1 MGLGGAA
8 HPGVQTLP
16 SSGVCGRPSRS
27 ASPLCLQER
36 LAEGL
41 TVTTEFHGT
50 MQELLRWV
58 AHAEELLSSPAP
70 PSFILDTVTV
80 QIQEHKASVAGLAGL
95 CPTRRGTP
103 RVRGLAP
110 GGWGPPERS

>member
-1 MGLGGAA
+1 MR
-8 HPGVQTLP
+8 TLP
-16 SSGVCGRPSRS
+16 SSGVCGCPSRS

-80 QIQEHKASVAGLAGL
+80 QIQEHKASVAGLARL
-95 CPTRRGTP
+95 RPTRRGTP
-103 RVRGLAP
+103 RVCGLAP